1 MQSPLTFVI
10 FGQAAFIDFGLVLI
24 AQVLLLLLV
33 VLDSDYSP
41 TYVPCHA
48 STDTTPT
55 TIVQATG
62 GATTGRSCHRVA
74 ITTLASRIAIAAT
87 VVCVS
92 AGFAQVQY
100 RTLACGGAFKYRE
113 TNKDICR

>member
-33 VLDSDYSP
+33 VLDSDYAATHVRRHAP
-41 TYVPCHA
+41 TN
-48 STDTTPT
+48 TTPT
-55 TIVQATG
+55 AIVQAAG
-62 GATTGRSCHRVA
+62 GATAGGSCHRVA
-74 ITTLASRIAIAAT
+74 IATVASRIAIAAT

-92 AGFAQVQY
+92 AGFAQVQD
-100 RTLACGGAFKYRE
+100 RTLACGGA
-113 TNKDICR
+113 